1 TTEIAHEGGQRFKR
15 GSQEYEILRRWI
27 AAGLPN
33 DVTDAPKLTRLEVK
47 PREQIL
53 FAPTNELQLHVLAE
67 FSDGSKRDL
76 TTLAVYDSA
85 NNLPA
90 ISHDGL
96 VKMARPGETTILV
109 RYLDRQEPVRLAVVP
124 ERPGFKRREIA
135 EANYVDKFVFRKL
148 RQLRINPSPVC
159 SDQVFL
165 RRVSLD
171 LLGILPTAQ
180 EARAF
185 VAD

>member
-1 TTEIAHEGGQRFKR
+1 
-15 GSQEYEILRRWI
+15 ILRRWI

-76 TTLAVYDSA
+76 SSLAVYDSA
-85 NNLPA
+85 NNLPT

-96 VKMARPGETTILV
+96 VKMARPGETTVLV
-109 RYLDRQEPVRLAVVP
+109 RYLDRQEPVRLAHVP
-124 ERPGFKRREIA
+124 ERPGFRWKQPT
-135 EANYVDKFVFRKL
+135 EANYVDKFVFGKL
-148 RQLRINPSPVC
+148 RQLRINPSDVC
-159 SDQVFL
+159 SDEVFL
-165 RRVSLD
+165 RRVTLD
-171 LLGILPTAQ
+171 LLGMLPT
-180 EARAF
+180 
-185 VAD
+185 